1 MLIVLGDVLQSVI
14 AGRPVEGSANS
25 SIVIGRARKWL
36 DECDTHHSC
45 KPSKTLLPSRVID
58 VGHLGSSQVRLWEPV
73 PEGTTGEYISLS
85 YCWGTSREF
94 TTTRATIEE
103 RKKGIIIADI
113 PKTYQDAV
121 KLTREL
127 GIRYL
132 WVDALCICQDEHAD
146 WERESAKMLSTYS
159 NAYLTISA
167 SRAKESSEGFLG
179 KRLDRPLVGL
189 EYSRGGLQGKALA
202 FSLPLREELHKNHYI
217 TLPDEPLSKRA
228 WGLQERVL
236 SHRVLLY
243 GTSQMFY
250 ECNEGYHGE
259 DGLYVEGRHDC
270 AHKGLKLNE
279 RAKHNVLEKWYNLLW
294 LYGPKQL
301 SHASDKL
308 PAISGIASLYAEG
321 IGGGYLAGLWRDQ
334 LIEGLMWQSLSYRR
348 VSEYRA
354 PSWSWA
360 SGDGIPATSKQ
371 NIDYDEIAEIMDVNV
386 TLKGSNP
393 FGEVTDGWIKL
404 RAPMVQL
411 YMILDNWDPEG
422 PGHHLY
428 DNNIRVCT
436 EKGNPKGTYSRF
448 DFAFTAD
455 DAPQEAKKI
464 AKSLE
469 GVDIFSLVILKAC
482 SWDRKAADDEGTYH
496 SLIVKKVDGRDVY
509 QRLGFLIVDKETL
522 GQEPEK
528 QPKEEFSTITL
539 V

>member
-1 MLIVLGDVLQSVI
+1 MLIVLGDALQSVI
-14 AGRPVEGSANS
+14 ADRPVEGSANS

-36 DECDTHHSC
+36 DECDTHHCC

-250 ECNEGYHGE
+250 ECNKGYHRK

-411 YMILDNWDPEG
+411 YMILDNWDPEA
-422 PGHHLY
+422 PGHHPY
-428 DNNIRVCT
+428 DNNIRVRT
-436 EKGNPKGTYSRF
+436 
-448 DFAFTAD
+448 D

-509 QRLGFLIVDKETL
+509 QRLGFLIVDKKTL

-528 QPKEEFSTITL
+528 QPKEELSTITL